1 MNEKNTVI
9 KENKNQ
15 YTSKYRLLS
24 ITAIFSVVL
33 ILFFTT
39 INISDFAGIHH
50 LIFDLDD
57 FIKNHRCAFL
67 FWHILII
74 ITIYAGWGFKVNK
87 NAKKFNLSH
96 AQIKKAKRFRYWMI
110 AFIVIFDLLTHLY

>member
-1 MNEKNTVI
+1 MKEKNET
-9 KENKNQ
+9 NRNQ
-15 YTSKYRLLS
+15 HNSKYRLLS
-24 ITAIFSVVL
+24 ITAIFLSVL
-33 ILFFTT
+33 ILFFIT

-67 FWHILII
+67 LWHILII

-87 NAKKFNLSH
+87 DAKKFNLTH
-96 AQIKKAKRFRYWMI
+96 EQVKKAKLFRYGMI
-110 AFIVIFDLLTHLY
+110 AFIVIFDLLTHMY